1 MASSVGPDATA
12 SLIELVMMKKLENPR
27 KKINTSTSPRTL
39 SPVVAPRKTAS
50 IGTIAAKSVTAQ
62 YYNLGGEKLIGSKR
76 HAMWMHLTFV
86 EDTGGE
92 RIVDRGYSPN
102 KFLDINFQLV
112 CVGYSFSS
120 ITSDR

>member
-1 MASSVGPDATA
+1 
-12 SLIELVMMKKLENPR
+12 
-27 KKINTSTSPRTL
+27 
-39 SPVVAPRKTAS
+39 
-50 IGTIAAKSVTAQ
+50 
-62 YYNLGGEKLIGSKR
+62 
-76 HAMWMHLTFV
+76 MWMHLTFV